1 MKRQI
6 EKFISFLEKDRFKVD
21 ATNENAFYS
30 GTKRI
35 TYDGR
40 QADEAV
46 LFTLLHEYGHYKLR
60 CAGKKYAKR
69 YFSQKKADKDG
80 RSKRSIAYKVDI
92 LREEYDAW
100 RIGLEVAKELNLK
113 INRQNYEKHSAIC
126 LKTYCG
132 WVCDS
137 GNYEY

>member
-1 MKRQI
+1 MKNQV
-6 EKFISFLEKDRFKVD
+6 EEFISFLKRNRFKVV
-21 ATNENAFYS
+21 ATNHNAFYS

-35 TYDGR
+35 TYDRR
-40 QADEAV
+40 QTDEGV
-46 LFTLLHEYGHYKLR
+46 LYSLLHEYGHWKLI
-60 CAGKKYAKR
+60 CTGNKYSKK

-126 LKTYCG
+126 LKTYCD